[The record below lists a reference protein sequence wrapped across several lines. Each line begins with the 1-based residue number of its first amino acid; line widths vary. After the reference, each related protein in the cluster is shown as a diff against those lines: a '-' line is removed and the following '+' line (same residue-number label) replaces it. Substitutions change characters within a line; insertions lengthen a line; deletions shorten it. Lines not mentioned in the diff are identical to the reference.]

1 MSRCCTVVQKKSVS
15 LPIKNLNLKIVS
27 KQFYI
32 LLLMLIAWGC
42 AQAEVV
48 YPEYWKS
55 LNNEQMM
62 EKGGQFAKAEQM
74 DSALACYSLLASQL
88 SREHDQASEAMRAK
102 AIFAMS
108 KIYLFHYYN
117 YQKGA
122 DCLMMAL
129 QPAEAANDSV
139 LLSGIYHNL
148 GHLFLQQE
156 HVSAGVENI
165 LPICSKYFKKAYS
178 YAVDNTVTKKTI
190 LCNLIAVGI
199 WTNFATNF
207 NAEMQEYCDSHKQ
220 PNYLTQFC
228 RASWSMQQHDNDGAL
243 KYLDEAITM
252 ADNEKIR
259 GVVLMIKCRLLD
271 AMGRDAESMAVLD
284 EYEKL
289 VRDNGFI
296 EGIPDIYDQKYLFYS
311 KRGNLALAKDNRLK
325 YFESVDSLNRI
336 TQLTYLEKIPFIY
349 DLQKATEEIHV
360 QEIQHHR
367 LKQMLWIVIAAAIIF
382 MVLALMIYRRNKEI
396 QENYRILYEQNLEHL
411 AIIEKEREKMTVV
424 APLPAIDEEP
434 ELTTDEPDSVGTE
447 FVSADSDDSHND
459 MLLEVYQRIQTVME
473 TSPEIYDA
481 SFSFGRLHE
490 IVGSNTKYLSRA
502 ISLYTHTD
510 FRSLLNQYR
519 IREAC
524 RRMNDVEHYGN
535 YTIDAIAKG
544 VGIVSRSAFIKHF
557 KSQTGITPS
566 AYLKLARQKSGG
578 GARSAEP

>member
-1 MSRCCTVVQKKSVS
+1 MYAKKSLP

-62 EKGGQFAKAEQM
+62 EKGSQFAKAEQM

-88 SREHDQASEAMRAK
+88 SREHDQASEAMCAK
-102 AIFAMS
+102 AIFAMA

-129 QPAEAANDSV
+129 QPAEAANDSM
-139 LLSGIYHNL
+139 LLSGIYNSL

-156 HVSAGVENI
+156 HESAGVENK
-165 LPICSKYFKKAYS
+165 LPICSKYYKKAYS

-220 PNYLTQFC
+220 PDLLTQFS

-367 LKQMLWIVIAAAIIF
+367 LMQILWIVIAAAIIF

-396 QENYRILYEQNLEHL
+396 QENYRILYEQNLQHL
-411 AIIEKEREKMTVV
+411 AIIEEERKKMPAVDQ
-424 APLPAIDEEP
+424 PLPASDEEP
-434 ELTTDEPDSVGTE
+434 ELTEDEQIDAEKAASSGDT
-447 FVSADSDDSHND
+447 ANDDSNNPV
-459 MLLEVYQRIQTVME
+459 LNEVYQRICAVME
-473 TSPEIYDA
+473 KSPEVYSENFTFA
-481 SFSFGRLHE
+481 RLHE
-490 IVGSNTKYLSRA
+490 LVGSNTKYLSRA
-502 ISLYTHTD
+502 ISTHAQCD
-510 FRSLLNQYR
+510 FKTLLSQYR

-524 RRMNDVEHYGN
+524 RRMNDVEHYRN
-535 YTIDAIAKG
+535 FTIDAIAKS
-544 VGIVSRSAFIKHF
+544 VGITSRTSFIKNF

-566 AYLKLARQKSGG
+566 AYLKLARQKTSES
-578 GARSAEP
+578 RSAK

>member
-1 MSRCCTVVQKKSVS
+1 MNAKKSLP
-15 LPIKNLNLKIVS
+15 LPIKNPNLKIVL

-32 LLLMLIAWGC
+32 LLLLIAWGC

-102 AIFAMS
+102 AIFAMA
-108 KIYLFHYYN
+108 KIYSYHYYN

-122 DCLMMAL
+122 DCLMMAR

-139 LLSGIYHNL
+139 LLSGIYSNL
-148 GHLFLQQE
+148 GHLYLQQE
-156 HVSAGVENI
+156 HESAGKTNE
-165 LPICSKYFKKAYS
+165 LSTTKKCYKKAYS
-178 YAVDNTVTKKTI
+178 YAADNSPSQRSIIT
-190 LCNLIAVGI
+190 NLVAIGF
-199 WTNFATNF
+199 WTNFAANF
-207 NAEMQEYCDSHKQ
+207 NAEMQDYCDKHKQ
-220 PNYLTQFC
+220 PDDLTQFC
-228 RASWSMQQHDNDGAL
+228 RASWSMQRRDYDGAL
-243 KYLDEAITM
+243 KYLDEAVELS
-252 ADNEKIR
+252 DNERVR
-259 GVVLMIKCRLLD
+259 GMVLMIKCKLLD
-271 AMGRDAESMAVLD
+271 EMGRDAESMAVLD

-289 VRDNGFI
+289 VRGNGLL

-367 LKQMLWIVIAAAIIF
+367 LMQILWIVIVAAIIF

-396 QENYRILYEQNLEHL
+396 QENYRILYEQNLQHL
-411 AIIEKEREKMTVV
+411 AIIEEERKKMPVV
-424 APLPAIDEEP
+424 DQPLPASDEEP
-434 ELTTDEPDSVGTE
+434 ELTEDEQIDAEKAASSGDT
-447 FVSADSDDSHND
+447 ANDDSNNPV
-459 MLLEVYQRIQTVME
+459 LNEVYQRICAVME
-473 TSPEIYDA
+473 KSPEVYSENFTFA
-481 SFSFGRLHE
+481 RLHE
-490 IVGSNTKYLSRA
+490 LVGSNTKYLSRA
-502 ISLYTHTD
+502 ISTHAQCD
-510 FRSLLNQYR
+510 FKTLLSQYR

-524 RRMNDVEHYGN
+524 RRMNDVEHYRN
-535 YTIDAIAKG
+535 FTIDAIAKS
-544 VGIVSRSAFIKHF
+544 VGITSRTSFIKNF

-566 AYLKLARQKSGG
+566 AYLKLARQKTSES
-578 GARSAEP
+578 RSAK

>member
-1 MSRCCTVVQKKSVS
+1 MNAKKSLP
-15 LPIKNLNLKIVS
+15 LPIKNLNLKIVL

-32 LLLMLIAWGC
+32 LLLLIAWGC
-42 AQAEVV
+42 AQAKVV

-102 AIFAMS
+102 AIFAMA
-108 KIYLFHYYN
+108 KIYSYHYYN

-122 DCLMMAL
+122 DCLMMAR

-139 LLSGIYHNL
+139 LLSGIYSNL
-148 GHLFLQQE
+148 GHLYLQQE
-156 HVSAGVENI
+156 HESAGKTNE
-165 LPICSKYFKKAYS
+165 LSTTKKCYKKAYS
-178 YAVDNTVTKKTI
+178 YAADNSPSQRSIITNMVAI
-190 LCNLIAVGI
+190 GF
-199 WTNFATNF
+199 WTNFAANF
-207 NAEMQEYCDSHKQ
+207 NAEMQDYCDKHKQ
-220 PNYLTQFC
+220 PDDLTQFC
-228 RASWSMQQHDNDGAL
+228 RASWSMQRRDYDGAL
-243 KYLDEAITM
+243 KYLDEAVELS
-252 ADNEKIR
+252 DNERVR
-259 GVVLMIKCRLLD
+259 GMVLMIKCKLLD
-271 AMGRDAESMAVLD
+271 EMGRDAESMAVLD

-289 VRDNGFI
+289 VRGNGLL

-311 KRGNLALAKDNRLK
+311 KRGNQALAKDNRLK

-367 LKQMLWIVIAAAIIF
+367 LKQILWIVIAAAIIF

-459 MLLEVYQRIQTVME
+459 MLLEVYQRIQAVME

>member
-1 MSRCCTVVQKKSVS
+1 M
-15 LPIKNLNLKIVS
+15 L

-32 LLLMLIAWGC
+32 LLLLIAWGC

-102 AIFAMS
+102 AIFAMA
-108 KIYLFHYYN
+108 KIYSYHYYN

-122 DCLMMAL
+122 DCLMMAR

-139 LLSGIYHNL
+139 LLSGIYSNL
-148 GHLFLQQE
+148 GHLYLQQE
-156 HVSAGVENI
+156 HESAGKTNE
-165 LPICSKYFKKAYS
+165 LSTTKKCYKKAYS
-178 YAVDNTVTKKTI
+178 YAADNSPSQRSIIT
-190 LCNLIAVGI
+190 NLVAIGF
-199 WTNFATNF
+199 WTNFAANF
-207 NAEMQEYCDSHKQ
+207 NAEMQDYCDKHKQ
-220 PNYLTQFC
+220 PDDLTQFC
-228 RASWSMQQHDNDGAL
+228 RASWSMQRRDYDGAL
-243 KYLDEAITM
+243 KYLDEAVELS
-252 ADNEKIR
+252 DNERVR
-259 GVVLMIKCRLLD
+259 GMVLMIKCKLLD
-271 AMGRDAESMAVLD
+271 EMGRDAESMAVLD

-289 VRDNGFI
+289 VRGNGLL

-367 LKQMLWIVIAAAIIF
+367 LMQILWIVIVAAIIF

-396 QENYRILYEQNLEHL
+396 QENYRILYEQNLQHL
-411 AIIEKEREKMTVV
+411 AIIEEERKKMPVV
-424 APLPAIDEEP
+424 DQPLPASDEEP
-434 ELTTDEPDSVGTE
+434 ELTEDEQIDAEKAASSGDT
-447 FVSADSDDSHND
+447 ANDDSNNPV
-459 MLLEVYQRIQTVME
+459 LNEVYQRICAVME
-473 TSPEIYDA
+473 KSPEVYSENFTFA
-481 SFSFGRLHE
+481 RLHE
-490 IVGSNTKYLSRA
+490 LVGSNTKYLSRA
-502 ISLYTHTD
+502 ISTHAQCD
-510 FRSLLNQYR
+510 FKTLLSQYR

-524 RRMNDVEHYGN
+524 RRMNDVEHYRN
-535 YTIDAIAKG
+535 FTIDAIAKS
-544 VGIVSRSAFIKHF
+544 VGITSRTSFIKNF

-566 AYLKLARQKSGG
+566 AYLKLARQKTSES
-578 GARSAEP
+578 RSAK

>member
-1 MSRCCTVVQKKSVS
+1 MNAKKSLP
-15 LPIKNLNLKIVS
+15 LPIKNLNLKIVL

-32 LLLMLIAWGC
+32 LLLLIAWGC
-42 AQAEVV
+42 AQAKVV

-102 AIFAMS
+102 AIFAMA
-108 KIYLFHYYN
+108 KIYSYHYYN

-122 DCLMMAL
+122 DCLMMAR

-139 LLSGIYHNL
+139 LLSGIYSNL
-148 GHLFLQQE
+148 GHLYLQQE
-156 HVSAGVENI
+156 HESAGKTNE
-165 LPICSKYFKKAYS
+165 LSTTKKCYKKAYS
-178 YAVDNTVTKKTI
+178 YAADNSPSQRSIITNMVAI
-190 LCNLIAVGI
+190 GF
-199 WTNFATNF
+199 WTNFAANF
-207 NAEMQEYCDSHKQ
+207 NAEMQDYCDKHKQ
-220 PNYLTQFC
+220 PDDLTQFC
-228 RASWSMQQHDNDGAL
+228 RASWSMQRRDYDGAL
-243 KYLDEAITM
+243 KYLDEAVELS
-252 ADNEKIR
+252 DNERVR
-259 GVVLMIKCRLLD
+259 GMVLMIKCKLLD
-271 AMGRDAESMAVLD
+271 EMGRDAESMAVLD
-284 EYEKL
+284 QYEKL
-289 VRDNGFI
+289 VRGNGLL

-311 KRGNLALAKDNRLK
+311 KRGNQALAKDNRLK

-367 LKQMLWIVIAAAIIF
+367 LKQILWIVIAAAIIF

-459 MLLEVYQRIQTVME
+459 MLLEVYQRIQAVME

>member
-1 MSRCCTVVQKKSVS
+1 M
-15 LPIKNLNLKIVS
+15 S

-62 EKGGQFAKAEQM
+62 EKGSQFAKAEQM

-129 QPAEAANDSV
+129 QPAKAANDSV

-156 HVSAGVENI
+156 YEAAGVVSE
-165 LPICSKYFKKAYS
+165 LPIASKYYKKAYH
-178 YAVDNTVTKKTI
+178 YAANSGSSKRSMLT
-190 LCNLIAVGI
+190 NLIAIGI
-199 WTNFATNF
+199 WTNFAADF
-207 NAEMQEYCDSHKQ
+207 NAEMREYCDRHQ
-220 PNYLTQFC
+220 QLDELTQFC
-228 RASWSMQQHDNDGAL
+228 QASWCMQRHDYDKAL
-243 KYLDEAITM
+243 KHLDESIAMTT
-252 ADNEKIR
+252 DER
-259 GVVLMIKCRLLD
+259 GKGMVLMIKCKLLD
-271 AMGRDAESMAVLD
+271 KIGRDAESMAVLD
-284 EYEKL
+284 QYEKL
-289 VRDNGFI
+289 VRENGFL

-367 LKQMLWIVIAAAIIF
+367 LMQILWIVIAAAIIF

-396 QENYRILYEQNLEHL
+396 QENYRILYEQNLQHL
-411 AIIEKEREKMTVV
+411 AIIEEERKKMPVV
-424 APLPAIDEEP
+424 DQPLPASDEEP
-434 ELTTDEPDSVGTE
+434 ELTEDEQIDAEKAASSGDT
-447 FVSADSDDSHND
+447 ANDDSNNPV
-459 MLLEVYQRIQTVME
+459 LNEVYQRICAVME
-473 TSPEIYDA
+473 KSPEVYSENFTFA
-481 SFSFGRLHE
+481 RLHE
-490 IVGSNTKYLSRA
+490 LVGSNTKYLSRA
-502 ISLYTHTD
+502 ISTHAQCD
-510 FRSLLNQYR
+510 FKTLLSQYR

-524 RRMNDVEHYGN
+524 RRMNDVEHYRN
-535 YTIDAIAKG
+535 FTIDAIAKS
-544 VGIVSRSAFIKHF
+544 VGITSRTSFIKNF

-566 AYLKLARQKSGG
+566 AYLKLARQKTSES
-578 GARSAEP
+578 RSAK